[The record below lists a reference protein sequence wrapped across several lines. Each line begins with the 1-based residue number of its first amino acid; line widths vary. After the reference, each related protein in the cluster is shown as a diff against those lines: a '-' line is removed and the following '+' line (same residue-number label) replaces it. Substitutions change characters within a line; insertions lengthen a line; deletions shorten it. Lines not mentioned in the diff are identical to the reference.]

1 MSRNIVAIA
10 TPNYTGGISVI
21 RISGDDAISISDK
34 VFASKSGKKL
44 SEIKGYTAL
53 FGDVVIDGVSIDE
66 VVAMVYRSPK
76 SYTGENVVEISCHG
90 GVFITKEILRHI
102 VLQGASLAEPGEFT
116 KTAFMNGK
124 MTLTKAEAIVDLIS
138 AKNTQALKAAKKEM
152 DGRLFEK
159 ISNITESLLG
169 IAGHLSAWVDYPEDD
184 IPVLN
189 KDSLLESLNSYIY
202 IFDNLIKTYDYSCV
216 IKEGILTTIVGKTN
230 VGKSTLMNFLVGY
243 QKSIVSNIAGTT
255 RDRLEE
261 TVNMGDVILRLW
273 DTAGIRDTDDE
284 IEKIGVGISKRSID
298 EATLILAVF
307 DSSNPLSKEDM
318 ELIQAIKDKNVLV
331 ILNKVD
337 LPVNIDRKELSQY
350 FKFIIEISAKDGF
363 DLTQIEKNIKQLI
376 NLDTIDTDSGIVAN
390 ERQRICIINARDSL
404 LDAIVSLKNGMTLD
418 AITISIEMAISS
430 ILELTGKSVN
440 EEVVNEV
447 FSHFCV
453 GK

>member
-307 DSSNPLSKEDM
+307 DSSNPLSKEDI

-376 NLDTIDTDSGIVAN
+376 NLDIIDTDSGIVAN